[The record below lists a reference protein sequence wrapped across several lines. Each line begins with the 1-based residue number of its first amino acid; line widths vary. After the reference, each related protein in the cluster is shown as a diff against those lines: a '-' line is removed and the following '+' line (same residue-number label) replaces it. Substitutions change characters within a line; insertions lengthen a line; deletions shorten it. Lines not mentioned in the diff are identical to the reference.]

1 MKKRQSVSESSAPR
15 QGNNTTQG
23 GPPPNPPE
31 PPRFLGTVNPR
42 HLRVIDELMQ
52 RPLLREELDR
62 VAGCSNSPE
71 LVAELKRRNLQIVCL
86 LMTRTD
92 RDGKPC
98 RPGLYILTDTG
109 RRQVEAWRAG
119 Q

>member
-1 MKKRQSVSESSAPR
+1 MKKRLTVSDTSAPE
-15 QGNNTTQG
+15 QGNSTTQG
-23 GPPPNPPE
+23 DLFNNSAAF
-31 PPRFLGTVNPR
+31 PRFLGTVNPR
-42 HLRVIDELMQ
+42 YLRVIDGLME

-62 VAGCSNSPE
+62 IAGCSNGPE
-71 LVAELKRRNLQIVCL
+71 LVAELRRLGLDVQCL
-86 LMTRTD
+86 KMTRTD

-98 RPGLYILTDTG
+98 RPGMYLLTDTG